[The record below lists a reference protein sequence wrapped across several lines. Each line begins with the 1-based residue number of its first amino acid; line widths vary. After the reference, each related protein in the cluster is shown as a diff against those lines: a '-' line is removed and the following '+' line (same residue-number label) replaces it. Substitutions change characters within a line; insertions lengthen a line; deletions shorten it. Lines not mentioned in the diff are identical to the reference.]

1 MNTTEY
7 KVLITTSGIGSRLGS
22 LTDYTNKSL
31 VRIGDKPAIG
41 HIIESYPLETKFVI
55 TLGHYGD
62 HIKQFLTLI
71 YPERNFE
78 FVDVDNYKGRGS
90 SLVYSILQAKKALQC
105 PFIFNACDTI
115 IGKED
120 SIPPPMFNYCVGA
133 QKDETSQYTTL
144 WVDDKNITKINQKGE
159 ITFDHCY
166 VGICGVNNYKLFWKE
181 IEGLYKKFPNKSSL
195 FDGDVINRMLRVDE
209 FKLVKLNNWYDIG
222 NTSELE
228 NTRKTFKCSVDVL
241 DKLDESIY
249 LYEDFVVKFFYNK
262 QIVKN
267 RVYRANVLNNL
278 VPKVLS
284 HSDNFYKYEMAEGKL
299 LATSVNVKTFKR
311 FLNWSMENLWKTTD
325 TNVNLETIC
334 ERFYFDKT
342 YKRIA
347 LFFGDGVKD
356 KEMNINGEA
365 VPPINVL
372 MKQIDKKWL
381 CSGTPCRIH
390 GDFILDNVLS
400 TSSEFTLLD
409 WRQDFGG
416 ELEVGDIYYDLAK
429 LNHNLIVNHDIVNKQ
444 LFNISYVN
452 SVKCNILCNSTLLEC
467 REVFHK
473 FIKNNGYDLN
483 KVKVLTALIWINMSP
498 LHEYPFN
505 KFLFHFG
512 KYHLYK
518 ALKEVNLEEK

>member
-7 KVLITTSGIGSRLGS
+7 KVLITTSGIGSRLGR

-62 HIKQFLTLI
+62 HIKQFLSLV
-71 YPERNFE
+71 YPERSFE

-115 IGKED
+115 VGKD
-120 SIPPPMFNYCVGA
+120 DNIPSPTFNYCVGA

-144 WVDDKNITKINQKGE
+144 WVDDKKITKINQKGE

-181 IEGLYKKFPNKSSL
+181 IEQLYKKFPDKSSL
-195 FDGDVINRMLRVDE
+195 FEGDVINRMLCVDE
-209 FKLVKLNNWYDIG
+209 FELVKLSNWYDIG

-228 NTRKTFKCSVDVL
+228 NTRKAFKCSVDVL

-249 LYEDFVVKFFYNK
+249 LYEDFVVKFFYNE

-267 RVYRANVLNNL
+267 RVQRAAILRGL
-278 VPKVLS
+278 VPEVLS
-284 HSDNFYKYEMAEGKL
+284 SSNNFYKYKMVEGDL
-299 LATSVNVKTFKR
+299 LATSVNVRRFKE
-311 FLNWSMENLWKTTD
+311 FLVWSKENLWKAPTTD
-325 TNVNLETIC
+325 VELNKTC
-334 ERFYFDKT
+334 DKFYFDKT

-347 LFFGDGVKD
+347 LFFGDKLED
-356 KEMNINGEA
+356 KEMNINGENI
-365 VPPINVL
+365 PQITTL
-372 MKQIDKKWL
+372 IKQIDKKWL
-381 CSGTPCRIH
+381 CDATPCRIH

-400 TSSEFTLLD
+400 TSSGFTLLD

-416 ELEVGDIYYDLAK
+416 ALEIGDIYYDLAK

-444 LFNISYVN
+444 LFNITYGD

-467 REVFHK
+467 REALHE
-473 FIKNNGYDLN
+473 FIEINGYDLN

-518 ALKEVNLEEK
+518 AIKEVNLEEK

>member
-7 KVLITTSGIGSRLGS
+7 KVLITTSGVGSRLGR

-31 VRIGDKPAIG
+31 IRIGDKPAIG
-41 HIIESYPLETKFVI
+41 HIIESYPFETKFVI

-62 HIKQFLTLI
+62 HIKQFLTLV
-71 YPERNFE
+71 YPERSFE

-90 SLVYSILQAKKALQC
+90 SLVYSILQAKELLQC

-120 SIPPPMFNYCVGA
+120 SIPSPMFNYCVGA

-144 WVDDKNITKINQKGE
+144 WVDDKKITKINQKGE

-181 IEGLYKKFPNKSSL
+181 LDDLHKKFPNKSSL

-209 FKLVKLNNWYDIG
+209 FELVKLGNWYDIG

-228 NTRKTFKCSVDVL
+228 NTRKAFKCSVDVL

-262 QIVKN
+262 QIIKN
-267 RVYRANVLNNL
+267 RVYRASVLNGL

-284 HSDNFYKYEMAEGKL
+284 HSDNFYKYEMVEGKL

-311 FLNWSMENLWKTTD
+311 FLNWSMKNLWKTVD
-325 TNVNLETIC
+325 TNINLETIC

-347 LFFGDGVKD
+347 LFFGEDVKD
-356 KEMNINGEA
+356 EEMNINGEA
-365 VPPINVL
+365 IPPINVL

-416 ELEVGDIYYDLAK
+416 ELEVGDLYYDLAK
-429 LNHNLIVNHDIVNKQ
+429 LNHNLMVNHDIVNRG
-444 LFNISYVN
+444 LFTISYN
-452 SVKCNILCNSTLLEC
+452 NGIKCDILCNSTLREC
-467 REVFHK
+467 QEVLHQFV
-473 FIKNNGYDLN
+473 IKNGYDLN
-483 KVKVLTALIWINMSP
+483 KVKVLTALIWINMAP

-518 ALKEVNLEEK
+518 ALKEVNLEER